1 MHASTLLLSALAA
14 FAVAAPTYPQ
24 LNVDAVTPAGLD
36 ALSDYFNKL
45 AQKVQQSKSLAEAPA
60 CDLTKAVLPRQ
71 PPSPSS
77 LPDPTKGLVLK
88 HVAIGRGTQ
97 NYTCANDTAAPVLA
111 GAVAAL
117 YNASCLAAAQPELMG
132 PLAQASLAAGLALR
146 PGETP
151 LTVTARL
158 APSQLVVSGRHFFR
172 DPTTPFFDLD
182 AQPADQI
189 GTAPTAK
196 NNTEPAPAGAPRGQK
211 GEAAVPWLKLLAKE
225 GATGDLREVY
235 RVETV
240 GGSAPPSCKDMP
252 ASFEVQYAAQYW
264 FYEGK
269 PQEQQQS

>member
-1 MHASTLLLSALAA
+1 M
-14 FAVAAPTYPQ
+14 
-24 LNVDAVTPAGLD
+24 
-36 ALSDYFNKL
+36 
-45 AQKVQQSKSLAEAPA
+45 
-60 CDLTKAVLPRQ
+60 
-71 PPSPSS
+71 
-77 LPDPTKGLVLK
+77 
-88 HVAIGRGTQ
+88 
-97 NYTCANDTAAPVLA
+97 PVLA

-117 YNASCLAAAQPELMG
+117 YNASCLAAAQPELMA
-132 PLAQASLAAGLALR
+132 PLAQASLAAGFALR

-196 NNTEPAPAGAPRGQK
+196 NNTEPAPAEAPRGQK

-252 ASFEVQYAAQYW
+252 ASFEVQYAAQ
-264 FYEGK
+264 
-269 PQEQQQS
+269 